1 VKAVVYRDVHN
12 VSVDDVPEPAIE
24 EPTDAIVRI
33 TTSAICGSDL
43 HFYTGK
49 APLLAGDP
57 LGHEGVGVIEEVGP
71 EALGLAP
78 GDRVVV
84 AFNIVC
90 GECWFCRRGQHSLCE
105 EFRNLG
111 AGVLGGSLGGTQA
124 ELVRIPNA
132 GQNLLKIP
140 SGMEDERAVFVGDI
154 LTTGFYGA
162 AIAGIEKGDT
172 VAVVGAGPVGFFAA
186 QSARLHD
193 PAGVLVLD
201 KDADRL
207 ALVEKMGFTALNV
220 NELNPATAV
229 AEHTEGR
236 GADVVLEAVGSVPA
250 LETSMDVVRRG
261 GTVCVIGMYV
271 SEIMELQLG
280 VVWSRMLRFVF
291 GGLCPI
297 HAWWD
302 DAMQAV
308 AEGKIDPL
316 PIISHTLPLEEAPKG
331 YELFERREATK
342 VLLKP

>member
-1 VKAVVYRDVHN
+1 MKAVVYQDVGKL
-12 VSVDDVPEPAIE
+12 SVDDLPEPRIE
-24 EPTDAIVRI
+24 ESTDAIVRI
-33 TTSAICGSDL
+33 TTAAICGSDL

-49 APLLAGDP
+49 APLLPGDP
-57 LGHEGVGVIEEVGP
+57 LGHEGVGVVEEAGADV
-71 EALGLAP
+71 ADFAP
-78 GDRVVV
+78 GDRVVIS
-84 AFNIVC
+84 FNIVC

-132 GQNLLKIP
+132 SQNLLKVP
-140 SGMEDERAVFVGDI
+140 DGMEDERAVFVGDI
-154 LTTGFYGA
+154 LTTGYYGA

-172 VAVVGAGPVGFFAA
+172 VAVVGAGPVGFFVA
-186 QSARLHD
+186 QAARLHD
-193 PAGVLVLD
+193 PADVLVLD
-201 KDADRL
+201 MDDERL
-207 ALVEKMGFTALNV
+207 ALMEKLGFTAINV
-220 NELNPATAV
+220 SERNPATAV

-236 GADVVLEAVGSVPA
+236 GADVVVEAVGSVPA

-261 GTVCVIGMYV
+261 GTICVIGMYV
-271 SEIMELQLG
+271 SETMELQLG
-280 VVWSRMLRFVF
+280 VAWSRMLRFVF

-302 DAMQAV
+302 RAMQAV
-308 AEGKIDPL
+308 SEGKIDPL
-316 PIISHTLPLEEAPKG
+316 PIVSHTLPLEEAAKG

>member
-1 VKAVVYRDVHN
+1 VKAVIYQDVGKL
-12 VSVDDVPEPAIE
+12 SVDDVPEPSIE
-24 EPTDAIVRI
+24 GPTDAIVRI

-43 HFYTGK
+43 HFYSGK
-49 APLLAGDP
+49 APLLPGDA

-71 EALGLAP
+71 DVQGLSV

-105 EFRNLG
+105 DFRNLG

-124 ELVRIPNA
+124 ERVRIPKA
-132 GQNLLKIP
+132 RHNLLKVP
-140 SGMEDERAVFVGDI
+140 DGMEDERAVFVGDI
-154 LTTGFYGA
+154 LTTGYYGA
-162 AIAGIEKGDT
+162 AIAGIETGDT

-186 QSARLHD
+186 QSARLYD
-193 PAGVLVLD
+193 PEQVLVLD
-201 KDADRL
+201 LDEERL
-207 ALVEKMGFTALNV
+207 AIVEKMGFTSLNV
-220 NELNPATAV
+220 RDRNPATAV
-229 AEHTEGR
+229 SEHTEGR
-236 GADVVLEAVGSVPA
+236 GADVVIEAVGSVPA

-261 GTVCVIGMYV
+261 GTICVMGMYV
-271 SEIMELQLG
+271 SETMELQLG
-280 VVWSRMLRFVF
+280 VAWSRMLRFIF

-302 DAMQAV
+302 QAMQAV
-308 AEGKIDPL
+308 VEGKIDPL
-316 PIISHTLPLEEAPKG
+316 PIVSHTLPLDEAPKG